1 MCDSLVEKYVFSKNS
16 LLRPCFDCLRNELK
30 CIKLAVLGKGM
41 DSESR
46 NQTARDIFKENKLSG
61 EINSELTYCETFIDI
76 AAVHVGKE
84 LKRQSF
90 ANWFLF
96 VDGEKTNLV
105 LLRVLRND
113 ALFRDKICPYQSQ
126 AKIYRTSNP

>member
-1 MCDSLVEKYVFSKNS
+1 MTIDNSVIKETSQCSSLLRAKQKEMCDSRVEKCVFSKNS
-16 LLRPCFDCLRNELK
+16 VLRPCSDCLRNELE

-76 AAVHVGKE
+76 DAVHVGKE
-84 LKRQSF
+84 R
-90 ANWFLF
+90 
-96 VDGEKTNLV
+96 G
-105 LLRVLRND
+105 RVLQIG
-113 ALFRDKICPYQSQ
+113 FF
-126 AKIYRTSNP
+126 